1 MNDKM
6 CSSFCMFSLGIRCLE
21 KWSRLLSNI
30 TLSLFMTHL
39 WNWKICY
46 GPVFCYQPRSMV
58 PAQHPPATSAVGP
71 AEKYISTPLIL
82 SLRILRVSSQ
92 PTGLSSTNHRSCR
105 LLEEL
110 VEEVLLCFLP
120 ATLRA
125 GSESYTAWRD
135 GATSSTALPSAAGSG
150 SYTARPHMLGFFC
163 KGGMKSYLVRTSST
177 ASARS
182 STPTT
187 AASSFAECMK
197 KPRTTPSL
205 SGILRRHR
213 LTARMQLVLCAAR
226 LGGTSEAATTKS
238 ATKDTSLLW

>member
-1 MNDKM
+1 MAQ
-6 CSSFCMFSLGIRCLE
+6 FSVTNHAAWCRR
-21 KWSRLLSNI
+21 S
-30 TLSLFMTHL
+30 TL
-39 WNWKICY
+39 
-46 GPVFCYQPRSMV
+46 P
-58 PAQHPPATSAVGP
+58 PPALLGPPKTTSAP
-71 AEKYISTPLIL
+71 NLIS
-82 SLRILRVSSQ
+82 SLRILGVSSQ
-92 PTGLSSTNHRSCR
+92 PAGLSSANHRSCR

-110 VEEVLLCFLP
+110 VEEVLICFLP

-125 GSESYTAWRD
+125 GSESYTACRD

-150 SYTARPHMLGFFC
+150 SYTARPHMLGFFR

-187 AASSFAECMK
+187 AASSFAECTK

-238 ATKDTSLLW
+238 ATEDTSLLW

>member
-71 AEKYISTPLIL
+71 AENYISTPLIP
-82 SLRILRVSSQ
+82 SLRILGVSSQ
-92 PTGLSSTNHRSCR
+92 PAGLSSPNHRSCR

-110 VEEVLLCFLP
+110 VEEVLICFLP

-125 GSESYTAWRD
+125 GSESYTACRD

-150 SYTARPHMLGFFC
+150 SYTAHPHNTCSASFVKVGWSPTWSAPPPLQVQGHQRPPR
-163 KGGMKSYLVRTSST
+163 VRPPLQ
-177 ASARS
+177 SARKNHGLRLHCLG
-182 STPTT
+182 
-187 AASSFAECMK
+187 SFGVTGSQLQCSLCSA
-197 KPRTTPSL
+197 PPS
-205 SGILRRHR
+205 
-213 LTARMQLVLCAAR
+213 
-226 LGGTSEAATTKS
+226 
-238 ATKDTSLLW
+238 

>member
-1 MNDKM
+1 
-6 CSSFCMFSLGIRCLE
+6 
-21 KWSRLLSNI
+21 
-30 TLSLFMTHL
+30 
-39 WNWKICY
+39 
-46 GPVFCYQPRSMV
+46 MV

-71 AEKYISTPLIL
+71 AEKYISTPLIP
-82 SLRILRVSSQ
+82 SLRILGVSSQ
-92 PTGLSSTNHRSCR
+92 PAGLSSANHRSCR

-110 VEEVLLCFLP
+110 VEEVLLCFVP

-125 GSESYTAWRD
+125 CRFRELHTACRD
-135 GATSSTALPSAAGSG
+135 GATSSTALPSAAGSE
-150 SYTARPHMLGFFC
+150 SYTAHPHMLGFFC

-187 AASSFAECMK
+187 AASSFAECTK

-238 ATKDTSLLW
+238 ATEDTSLLW

>member
-1 MNDKM
+1 
-6 CSSFCMFSLGIRCLE
+6 
-21 KWSRLLSNI
+21 
-30 TLSLFMTHL
+30 
-39 WNWKICY
+39 
-46 GPVFCYQPRSMV
+46 MV

-71 AEKYISTPLIL
+71 AENYISTPLIP
-82 SLRILRVSSQ
+82 SLRILGVSSQ
-92 PTGLSSTNHRSCR
+92 PAGLSSANHRSCR

-110 VEEVLLCFLP
+110 VEEVLLCFVP

-125 GSESYTAWRD
+125 CRFRELHTACRD

-187 AASSFAECMK
+187 AASSFAECTK

-238 ATKDTSLLW
+238 ATEHISLLW

>member
-1 MNDKM
+1 
-6 CSSFCMFSLGIRCLE
+6 
-21 KWSRLLSNI
+21 
-30 TLSLFMTHL
+30 
-39 WNWKICY
+39 
-46 GPVFCYQPRSMV
+46 MV

-71 AEKYISTPLIL
+71 AENYISTPLIP
-82 SLRILRVSSQ
+82 SLRILGVSSQ
-92 PTGLSSTNHRSCR
+92 PAGLSSANHRSCR

-110 VEEVLLCFLP
+110 VEEVLLCFVP

-125 GSESYTAWRD
+125 CRFRELHTACRD

-187 AASSFAECMK
+187 YWCVLLCIVHEKNHGLRLHCLGSFAVTGSQLEC
-197 KPRTTPSL
+197 SL
-205 SGILRRHR
+205 
-213 LTARMQLVLCAAR
+213 C
-226 LGGTSEAATTKS
+226 S
-238 ATKDTSLLW
+238 APPG